1 MIFRKLSDPFT
12 KRMTEILQAQHDD
25 NEMLIEYV
33 AMMADVDLPTDD
45 EESLEGGVEHGDEE
59 AE

>member
-45 EESLEGGVEHGDEE
+45 EESHEGGVEHGDEG